1 MYAFTYQALKKYF
14 AENHGIK
21 NNTRLSKYVREN
33 LLEKCS
39 KEMESTS
46 FRFFTI
52 FQRSK
57 TGTHPSRIVN
67 NYLKYYLLIAQIT

>member
-39 KEMESTS
+39 
-46 FRFFTI
+46 
-52 FQRSK
+52 
-57 TGTHPSRIVN
+57 
-67 NYLKYYLLIAQIT
+67 